1 MDVDVELSG
10 ASELEARLSHVHAGL
25 LDLTRQLGAQLL
37 ATAPPMT
44 VTTSPRMRAR
54 AWGAGD
60 VWTLPAGGWVAARDG
75 GVHLPDDLDNLTAH
89 VQELLDGH

>member
-1 MDVDVELSG
+1 MHVGVELSG
-10 ASELEARLSHVHAGL
+10 VSDLEARLSHAHAGL

-44 VTTSPRMRAR
+44 VATSPRMRAR

-60 VWTLPAGGWVAARDG
+60 VWTLPAGGWVSSRDG
-75 GVHLPDDLDNLTAH
+75 GVHLPDNLDDLTTH
-89 VQELLDGH
+89 VQELLDGR